1 MNYSHALIV
10 ISLLA
15 YALASGFYVH
25 AFPKP
30 DQRQKYI
37 RVGFLS
43 FVLATVSMTVL
54 ILTSLSYGH
63 YTQLSGLILVTVISW
78 LTVTGF
84 YTVKLKMLGTFV
96 APFATF
102 IILLQFFTAPR
113 QTHVIEGGINILAST
128 HILFSLLGEAFA
140 ICACAVSLLYILQQ
154 NALKRK
160 QLARIN
166 SATPPIDKLERT
178 LVVCLWV
185 GFMFITLAL
194 ISGAIYTQFSLIN
207 IDSPLGMKIIW
218 AMAVWLWYLIILLAR
233 NIFNVSGRK
242 IAWMSLWGFLLLS
255 IALFGLTGT
264 QGGA

>member
-1 MNYSHALIV
+1 MNYSHSLIV

-30 DQRQKYI
+30 DQRQKY
-37 RVGFLS
+37 VMAGFLS
-43 FVLATVSMTVL
+43 FLAATVTMTAV
-54 ILTSLSYGH
+54 IITSRSYGQ
-63 YTQLSGLILVTVISW
+63 YTQLSGLVLIATISW
-78 LTVTGF
+78 LSVIGF
-84 YTVKLKMLGTFV
+84 FKVKLKMLGTFV

-113 QTHVIEGGINILAST
+113 HGHVLIPGTSGWGYT
-128 HILFSLLGEAFA
+128 HIIFSLLGEAFA
-140 ICACAVSLLYILQQ
+140 ICACAVSVMYLLQQ
-154 NALKRK
+154 QALKKK

-178 LVVCLWV
+178 LIASLWV
-185 GFMFITLAL
+185 GFTFITLAL
-194 ISGAIYTQFSLIN
+194 ISGAIYTQFFLATITSSL
-207 IDSPLGMKIIW
+207 GTKIVW
-218 AMAVWLWYLIILLAR
+218 AMAVWLWYLITLLAR

-242 IAWMSLWGFLLLS
+242 IAWMSLWGFLLLM
-255 IALFGLTGT
+255 IALFGLTGI

>member
-1 MNYSHALIV
+1 MNYSHTLIV
-10 ISLLA
+10 ISLVAYSLA
-15 YALASGFYVH
+15 AGFYVH

-30 DQRQKYI
+30 DQRRTY
-37 RVGFLS
+37 VLAGFLL
-43 FVLATVSMTVL
+43 FLLATISMTAV
-54 ILTSLSYGH
+54 IITSRLYGH
-63 YTQLSGLILVTVISW
+63 YTQLSGLILVAVISW
-78 LTVTGF
+78 LTITGF

-113 QTHVIEGGINILAST
+113 HAHVMEEGTNVLANT

-140 ICACAVSLLYILQQ
+140 ICACAVSVLYILQQ

-160 QLARIN
+160 QLARIS

-178 LVVCLWV
+178 LVVSLWV

-194 ISGAIYTQFSLIN
+194 ISGAIYTQFFLIN
-207 IDSPLGMKIIW
+207 INSALGTKIIW

-242 IAWMSLWGFLLLS
+242 VAWMSLWGFLLLS
-255 IALFGLTGT
+255 IALFGLTGI
-264 QGGA
+264 QGGS